1 MSPEWGRGLD
11 TTAEEGE
18 GPALSGASE
27 GPEVGWVE
35 REGCSGRGGGHPVLG
50 LHGPWQCHLFLSN
63 KLTQNAVAS
72 NSCLFMIILVGGNGM
87 LVSV

>member
-50 LHGPWQCHLFLSN
+50 LHGPWQCHLFLST